1 MKRLWILGL
10 VVIIV
15 LGIIF
20 IPKLIFNE
28 GDNTVKFN
36 VLEEKQIPQKI
47 KEILPQYR
55 VEERAL
61 ACRIEDSVYVIVTR
75 GEKRTGGYSVAIDRI
90 EKEKSDDYFNL
101 IVYAKYTDPSPDQ
114 IVPQVITYPY
124 TIVKTD
130 LKELPQ
136 NIRLEVEYD
145 E

>member
-10 VVIIV
+10 VVVIV
-15 LGIIF
+15 LGVIF

-28 GDNTVKFN
+28 RDNTVKFK
-36 VLEEKQIPQKI
+36 VLEEKQIPDKI

-61 ACRIEDSVYVIVTR
+61 ACRVDDSVYIIVTR
-75 GEKRTGGYSVAIDRI
+75 GEKRTGGYSVSI
-90 EKEKSDDYFNL
+90 EKIEKVETDGYFNL
-101 IVYAKYTDPSPDQ
+101 VVYAKYKDPNPDQ

-130 LKELPQ
+130 LEELPKR
-136 NIRLEVEYD
+136 IRLEVDYE

>member
-10 VVIIV
+10 VVVIV
-15 LGIIF
+15 LGIIL
-20 IPKLIFNE
+20 IPKLLFNE

-36 VLEEKQIPQKI
+36 VLEEKQIPEKI

-61 ACRIEDSVYVIVTR
+61 ACRVDNTVYVIVTR
-75 GEKRTGGYSVAIDRI
+75 GEKRTGGYSVSIDKI
-90 EKEKSDDYFNL
+90 EKMEADDHFNL
-101 IVYAKYTDPSPDQ
+101 VVYAKYKDPNPDH

-124 TIVKTD
+124 TIVKTE
-130 LKELPQ
+130 LKELPKS
-136 NIRLEVEYD
+136 IKLEVGYE